1 MSEQESAFE
10 AWYSRNAYTIMNT
23 IEFDFCDG
31 RRDEGSA
38 TILKEWVKD
47 AWLSGFYH
55 GYIDQF
61 NRHGSLKGTTENR
74 H

>member
-1 MSEQESAFE
+1 MSEQQEAFE
-10 AWYSRNAYTIMNT
+10 AWYSRYATAMLNT

-31 RRDEGSA
+31 PRDATSA

-55 GYIDQF
+55 GYIDQTK
-61 NRHGSLKGTTENR
+61 RHGSL
-74 H
+74 